1 MIIKNLIIYMPL
13 FYKIARKV
21 TAKTY
26 IRNFISHLRGIN
38 MSADWKKYLMLSIT
52 IMLIASGLAVF
63 IYNLPFAESA
73 GAYDVSLTV
82 DNASKEVSVGQSVS
96 YLLTI
101 KNEGNNGDRY
111 NIASSV
117 SQKPTA
123 SWQVTLSQTT
133 TGNIGSGSSTT
144 FTVQVRA
151 PSNATIESYC
161 YVTVTVTSQT
171 DAKNS
176 TASLLL
182 TTNVKRSYGVSM
194 TSPGIRYLNPGGS
207 TTYTFNVKNE
217 GNDQD
222 GYNLQAITIPTGW
235 VASIDFNSGKFAP
248 TTTKQAKLT
257 VQSPSNAKALTYQ
270 FQVKASS
277 ITDNLT
283 SATMTISAVVNQTY
297 GCLVSSDGVKTV
309 DITTQS
315 VVAFNVRVTNM
326 GNGEDRYNLE
336 LYVPPAS
343 SSKGWSGGLSASQT
357 SKLQPDVSQN
367 VTLSIFTPSKSTNPA
382 KGSVADFYVNST
394 SVGDPTLKR
403 QVKVS
408 CSVLAYYDVSIANT
422 GASTKT
428 VDPDSTTTFTFT
440 VTNKG
445 NDQDTF
451 DLDVSFPE
459 GFRDSFLE
467 PSTITLAAQ
476 ATGTVTVTIDP
487 DADLVKAQSY
497 GFRINVNSTTH
508 NAKAYSDF
516 SASISKKYGAYL
528 DAPNGA
534 IVTNGQ
540 PGSTYKVQVRLQN
553 KGNGRDAF
561 DLTVKGET
569 GTIESTWRPLVSSSS
584 TPLLSSEGWFY
595 FNVTVVAPTTANEGT
610 YRFLVNATSQ
620 NNLSTKKTLFLSVQI
635 PQLYSVD
642 ISANKQSVKAK
653 FSNASGPVEKATFNL
668 DVYNRGSGTDPSITL
683 YVKSVPSAFT
693 GLYSIYFT
701 ENDKSKISINA
712 GQSKPAKLDMDMPK
726 IGSGVAAGTYSIVVE
741 VVSDNGTITKTSDDK
756 RTEITLSLIL
766 EPVHRVQILAGIN
779 SSQVNIGSEIQ
790 FRVIIQNRGTTSD
803 YYQISLNHPN
813 YGTKVKWSIP
823 DTNLTTKILAPL
835 EQESIYLTASVATGA
850 DPNWGSVWVKVT
862 ATHSSDMTVKDEK
875 YFTAIFADAFSGDL
889 STTSNFRQTEP
900 GKRAWYNI
908 TLENWG
914 TRTSDTFRIEIEDE
928 FEFDNIAIS
937 PSTITLSPNQR
948 VRVSIN
954 ISIPSI
960 NDKIIPTGTYDM
972 VFRAVSEG
980 PTTQKNDDVV
990 VDNIT
995 LKLKVMPVYKV
1006 EFLIPQGSST
1016 VDVGTTLK
1024 GVKLNVTN
1032 KGNEVSSVTMTID
1045 PTTQS
1050 KYNSWVTITPGTIS
1064 NLKPN
1069 AATDALVDIKV
1080 PSTAAAEKVTIT
1092 FRATVSGKSVYSTA
1106 TFDVIVDENYKV
1118 DLLVSDSITVKDA
1131 DPKDTVSYTVKLVN
1145 EGNTVDGF
1153 TIELSSSRSTWASFG
1168 FKTGNTNT
1176 SDTFRDNIAV
1186 KVETNIWLKIIVP
1199 ENAPAGEVTFTI
1211 TAKSKGDEVKT
1222 DSISLRVNVKARRA
1236 VELSISEESKDLVP
1250 DVDAEYTEVT
1260 YDVQVINK
1268 GEASDSFKLEV
1279 VSTTSYHPSDID
1291 WASTPKSDH
1300 PTWVILSKKVTGTIA
1315 KDNSETIK
1323 VTVKVPK
1330 DDYIPGKFDS
1340 VIWAY
1345 SEGDT
1350 GRSDDIYSRVLVLTT
1365 NIKQA
1370 YGSDILGDDLYRTR
1384 LDTMDSSKIYAVYNI
1399 MVRNTGTGQ
1408 DDFKL
1413 ELREELPIDF
1423 VFSYTPNTPQ
1433 VFDVAKGA
1441 TSSITVKVEMPV
1453 TTLTQKYT
1461 FELRWVSAGEDGSWD
1476 NTKDYVTQ
1484 WKEITIDVAQT
1495 YGVSLDVVNDKLESE
1510 VGKDVTFDL
1519 TIENQGNKE
1528 DTFRIEVNELSD
1540 TTWSTLSK
1548 VKVTLQAQGKTG
1560 DDSKFVLTVRI
1571 PLDTEKAEAGKY
1583 FFNVTV
1589 KRDSNNKAEWEKATN
1604 FVNLQLT
1611 VKESFDHVLTSEDEE
1626 EKAKLG
1632 EKATFTFKVQNK
1644 GNDVDTYQM
1653 SVKGTKNKWAKL
1665 TPTTLTLDPK
1675 EEAYVT
1681 LEVTV
1686 PYLGE
1691 TTLGTYVLDPEE
1703 VKAGQYDFDVEVRS
1717 TGSSDEDIE
1726 TLTFT
1731 LEVEQFFEASLSSS
1745 DPATTTSQPYS
1756 WNVNDVKTLELE
1768 FTIENLGNKDDT
1780 FFVKVPTA
1788 PTGWSISI
1796 TPTRPIVRIG
1806 DAQTFKVS
1814 IDFNR
1819 VSGFEYGNKSLRFE
1833 VQPANGAIEGKNGRI
1848 SVTFHLWAKTPDL
1861 VVTESAMKVP
1871 SPMSP
1876 GEKYKIEVTV
1886 RNTGDFKAED
1896 AEIALYDGNDQIDV
1910 TTEDIAAG
1918 GSVTL
1923 TFDYSA
1929 KTGSRNL
1936 RVVVSPDLIERDTSN
1951 NEAKVTREVSA
1962 FSLSSILS
1970 SGWLLAVLLILFLIA
1985 LLVAVF
1991 IGWNSKR
1998 EVRELEDVVAR
2009 LKAERGMD
2017 KGGPR
2022 KTIKEASGAPM
2033 PSRGPSGLPA
2043 TAPAALGP
2051 AAAEPRKEPV
2061 RIQCR
2066 KCKAVQVVTIDKR
2079 PAEVP
2084 CRECGVTLLIP
2095 EKK

>member
-1 MIIKNLIIYMPL
+1 
-13 FYKIARKV
+13 
-21 TAKTY
+21 
-26 IRNFISHLRGIN
+26 
-38 MSADWKKYLMLSIT
+38 MSAEWKKYLMLTVT

-161 YVTVTVTSQT
+161 YVTVTVTSQA

-182 TTNVKRSYGVSM
+182 TTNVKRTYGVSM

-257 VQSPSNAKALTYQ
+257 VQSPSGAKALTYQ
-270 FQVKASS
+270 FQVKATS
-277 ITDNLT
+277 ITDADT

-297 GCLVSSDGVKTV
+297 GCLISSDGVKTV
-309 DITTQS
+309 DIITQS
-315 VVAFNVRVTNM
+315 VVAFNVKVTNM

-343 SSKGWSGGLSASQT
+343 TSKGWSGGLSASQT
-357 SKLQPDVSQN
+357 IKLQPDGSQN
-367 VTLSIFTPSKSTNPA
+367 ITLSIFTPSKSSNPA
-382 KGSVADFYVNST
+382 KGSVADFFVNAT
-394 SVGDPTLKR
+394 SVGDTSLMR

-408 CSVLAYYDVSIANT
+408 CSVLAYYDVGMANT

-428 VDPDSTTTFTFT
+428 VDPDATVTFTFE
-440 VTNKG
+440 VSNKG

-451 DLDVSFPE
+451 DINAAFPE
-459 GFRDSFLE
+459 GFRDSSIE

-476 ATGTVTVTIDP
+476 AKGTVTVTMDP
-487 DADLVKAQSY
+487 DADVVKSQSY
-497 GFRINVNSTTH
+497 RFRIYANSTSSAATAH
-508 NAKAYSDF
+508 SDF
-516 SASISKKYGAYL
+516 SVSINKKYGAYL

-534 IVTNGQ
+534 IVSDGQ

-561 DLTVKGET
+561 DLTIKGET
-569 GTIESTWRPLVSSSS
+569 GTIDSTWRPLVSSSS
-584 TPLLSSEGWFY
+584 TPLLASEGWFY
-595 FNVTVVAPTTANEGT
+595 FNITVSAPSTVSEGT

-620 NNLSTKKTLFLSVQI
+620 NSPTVKKTLYLSVKI

-642 ISANKQSVKAK
+642 LSANKQSVKAK
-653 FSNASGPVEKATFNL
+653 FSNASGPVETATFDL

-683 YVKSVPSAFT
+683 FVKSAPPAFT

-701 ENDKSKISINA
+701 ENQKSKITINA
-712 GQSKPAKLDMDMPK
+712 GQSKPAKLLMDMPK
-726 IGSGVAAGTYSIVVE
+726 IGSGVSAGTYSIVVE
-741 VVSDNGTITKTSDDK
+741 VVSDNGTITQTNDDK
-756 RTEITLSLIL
+756 RTELTLSLIL
-766 EPVHRVQILAGIN
+766 EPVHRVQILAGVN
-779 SSQVNIGSEIQ
+779 SSQVSIGSEIQ
-790 FRVIIQNRGTTSD
+790 FRVIIQNRGTASD

-823 DTNLTTKILAPL
+823 DSNLTTKVLAPL
-835 EQESIYLTASVATGA
+835 EQETIYLTVTVATGA

-862 ATHSSDMTVKDEK
+862 ATHSSDLTVKDEK

-900 GKRAWYNI
+900 GKKAWYNI

-914 TRTSDTFRIEIEDE
+914 TLSKDTFRIEIEDE

-960 NDKIIPTGTYDM
+960 NDKIIPTGTYNM

-995 LKLKVMPVYKV
+995 MKLKVMPVYKV

-1016 VDVGTTLK
+1016 VAVGTTLK

-1032 KGNEVSSVTMTID
+1032 KGNELSSITMTID
-1045 PTTQS
+1045 PSTAS
-1050 KYNSWVTITPGTIS
+1050 KYNSWITITPGTIS

-1069 AATDALVDIKV
+1069 GATDALVDIKV
-1080 PSTAAAEKVTIT
+1080 PSTAVAEKVTIT
-1092 FRATVSGKSVYSTA
+1092 FRATVSGKSVFSTA
-1106 TFDVIVDENYKV
+1106 TFEVIVDENYKV

-1131 DPKDTVSYTVKLVN
+1131 DPKDTVSYTIKLVN

-1153 TIELSSSRSTWASFG
+1153 TIELSSSKSTWASFG

-1176 SDTFRDNIAV
+1176 TDTTRDNIAAKGEV
-1186 KVETNIWLKIIVP
+1186 NIWLKIIVP
-1199 ENAPAGEVTFTI
+1199 ENAQTGLVSFTI
-1211 TAKSKGDEVKT
+1211 TAKSKGDEIKT
-1222 DSISLRVNVKARRA
+1222 DTQPLSVNVLARRA
-1236 VELSISEESKDLVP
+1236 VELSISEETKDLVP

-1279 VSTTSYHPSDID
+1279 VSITTYHPSSVD

-1300 PTWVILSKKVTGTIA
+1300 PTWVILSKKVTGNIL
-1315 KDNSETIK
+1315 KDSSETIK
-1323 VTVKVPK
+1323 VTVRVPK
-1330 DDYIPGKFDS
+1330 DDYTPGKFDS

-1345 SEGDT
+1345 SEGET
-1350 GRSDDIYSRVLVLTT
+1350 GRSDDIYSSVLVLTT
-1365 NIKQA
+1365 TIKQA
-1370 YGSDILGDDLYRTR
+1370 YGCDILGDDLYRTK
-1384 LDTMDSSKIYAVYNI
+1384 LDPVDSSKIYAVYTI
-1399 MVRNTGTGQ
+1399 MVRNTGTGA

-1433 VFDVAKGA
+1433 VFDVQKGKDA
-1441 TSSITVKVEMPV
+1441 TVTVRVEMPV
-1453 TTLTQKYT
+1453 TTLTQKYS
-1461 FELRWVSAGEDGSWD
+1461 FELRWISAGEDGSWD

-1528 DTFRIEVNELSD
+1528 DTFRIEVKELSD
-1540 TTWSTLSK
+1540 NSWSTLSK

-1560 DDSKFVLTVRI
+1560 DESKFVLTVRI
-1571 PLDTEKAEAGKY
+1571 PLDTEKAKAGKY
-1583 FFNVTV
+1583 LFNVTV
-1589 KRDSNNKAEWEKATN
+1589 KRDSNNKAEWEKATA
-1604 FVNLQLT
+1604 FVVLQVT
-1611 VKESFDHVLTSEDEE
+1611 VKESFDHLLTSDDDE

-1632 EKATFTFKVQNK
+1632 ETATFTFKVQNK
-1644 GNDVDTYQM
+1644 GNNQDTYQM
-1653 SVKGTKNKWAKL
+1653 SVKGTKSKWAKL
-1665 TPTTLTLDPK
+1665 SPATLTLDQK

-1681 LEVTV
+1681 LEIAV
-1686 PYLGE
+1686 PNLGE
-1691 TTLGTYVLDPEE
+1691 TTQGTYVLDPDE
-1703 VKAGQYDFDVEVRS
+1703 VKAGKYDFDVEVRS

-1726 TLTFT
+1726 TITFT
-1731 LEVEQFFEASLSSS
+1731 LEVEQFYEAYLSSS
-1745 DPATTTSQPYS
+1745 DPTTSVNQPYS
-1756 WNVNDVKTLELE
+1756 WNVNDLKTLELE
-1768 FTIENLGNKDDT
+1768 FTVENLGNKDDT
-1780 FFVKVPTA
+1780 FLVKVPTA
-1788 PTGWSISI
+1788 PTGWSISV
-1796 TPTRPIVRIG
+1796 TPARPIVRVG

-1814 IDFNR
+1814 IDFSR
-1819 VSGFEYGNKSLRFE
+1819 VSGFDYGNKTLRFE
-1833 VQPANGAIEGKNGRI
+1833 VQPANGAIEGKSGRT
-1848 SVTFHLWAKTPDL
+1848 SATFHIWAKAPDL
-1861 VVTESAMKVP
+1861 VVTETAMKVP

-1886 RNTGDFKAED
+1886 RNSGDFKAED

-1910 TTEDIAAG
+1910 RTEDIAAG

-1923 TFDYSA
+1923 TFDYTA
-1929 KTGSRNL
+1929 KSGSRNI
-1936 RVVVSPDLIERDTSN
+1936 RVVVSPDLIERDTGN
-1951 NEAKVTREVSA
+1951 NEAKVTRDISA
-1962 FSLSSILS
+1962 FSLSSILG

-2022 KTIKEASGAPM
+2022 KVVKEAAGAPM
-2033 PSRGPSGLPA
+2033 PPRGPSGLPA
-2043 TAPAALGP
+2043 GGPAALGP
-2051 AAAEPRKEPV
+2051 ATPEPRKEPV